1 MFGRSAKE
9 AAMPDW
15 ALITQLVVLLN
26 PLSSF
31 PFLLSAHRRG
41 INVRRLAVSA
51 VLTAY
56 AIAAVVALIGPYLF
70 NVFGVTADSF
80 RIAGGIVL
88 LLLGIEMIRS
98 QDENVDEKSSVD
110 GMIAIIASPLLTG
123 PATIS
128 FVTIKTQDIGLR
140 SMLVNLSLAFV
151 AVAGLLLTFAYS
163 VDRINERLVSIASRV
178 FGLFLTAVAIEM
190 IAAGLTNILLAM
202 RAHP

>member
-1 MFGRSAKE
+1 
-9 AAMPDW
+9 MPDW